1 MFTKE
6 REENDLKIAVDAMG
20 GDNAPQAIV
29 EGIMMAVK
37 EYQDIDFILYG
48 KEESIRKYL
57 TDETNITIVHT
68 DEKIMSEDDPVRAVR
83 RKKNASMV
91 LAAQAVKDKKADAL
105 FSAGNTG
112 ALLTAGL
119 LIIGRIKGID
129 RPGLLVTLPVI
140 GNEAETFNLMDV
152 GANADTKPENINQY
166 ATLGSYYAQFVRG
179 VKNPKVGLLNNG
191 TEENKGNDVT
201 KRAYQLLANNTAI
214 NFVGNVEAREL
225 LSGIAD
231 VVVTDGYTGNAVLKT
246 IEGTALSMMKLIKSA
261 VYENGAKAKL
271 GGLLLKD
278 SFSNMK
284 DVLDYSKHGG
294 AVLFGV
300 KAPVIKTHGSTEKEA
315 VYYTIRQIHEM
326 LDSHVIDDLVHHF
339 EEKEASAV
347 LEK

>member
-1 MFTKE
+1 M
-6 REENDLKIAVDAMG
+6 KIAVDAMG
-20 GDNAPQAIV
+20 GDNAPKAIV

-37 EYQDIDFILYG
+37 EYKDIEFILYG
-48 KEESIRKYL
+48 KEDSIRKYL

-68 DEKIMSEDDPVRAVR
+68 DEKITSEDDPVRAVR

-140 GNEAETFNLMDV
+140 GKEDETFNLMDV

-166 ATLGSYYAQFVRG
+166 AILGSYYAQFVRG
-179 VKNPKVGLLNNG
+179 VKNPRVGLLNNG

-201 KRAYQLLANNTAI
+201 KRAYQLLANNADI
-214 NFVGNVEAREL
+214 NFIGNIEAREL
-225 LSGIAD
+225 LSGVAD

-246 IEGTALSMMKLIKSA
+246 IEGTALSMMKLIKNA
-261 VYENGAKAKL
+261 VYENGTKAKI

-284 DVLDYSKHGG
+284 DVLDYSTHGG

-339 EEKEASAV
+339 EEKQVSAD
-347 LEK
+347 